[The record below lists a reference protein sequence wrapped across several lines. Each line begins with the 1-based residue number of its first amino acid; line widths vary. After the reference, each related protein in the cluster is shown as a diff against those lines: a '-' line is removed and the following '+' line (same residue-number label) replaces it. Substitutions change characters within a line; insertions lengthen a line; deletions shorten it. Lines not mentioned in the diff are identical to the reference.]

1 MNKELQ
7 ASKVG
12 WKKLRKLAITST
24 IVAGIGTATAYIF
37 GGGVVFLNADGLV
50 TSRSVAIAAPW
61 QDARIREVY
70 VRPGD
75 SVAANQKIAVVES
88 GAMLRSLSDLAAEK
102 ARMSSRLAQLEAR
115 KTVVHTILPLAEAN
129 SAQAESF
136 FGTIEKAGANGL
148 AVSKTLQEMASAR
161 MQASERFLS
170 LQAEQASLEAEIEVD
185 RKAFNQVSSVYEDLQ
200 RSYSEGV
207 LRAPASG
214 LIGSNV
220 AMVGEVLSA
229 GKDKVAS
236 IYTGTRFVLAYIPE
250 TYLLNLEK
258 GQKVVVNSR
267 GQWID
272 GHIEKVLPMTEAL
285 PPEFQLP
292 NRVRGRGQLVRI
304 ELPENN
310 NFAIDQ
316 KVQVTTCYLK
326 CEADVPAM
334 VIRTVPSL
342 RSIAG
347 RIGELGEHLRGSLRV
362 ASDGRLLASA
372 ATETSHRDVYFTLNS
387 GLSWLAL

>member
-1 MNKELQ
+1 MSSELQ

-12 WKKLRKLAITST
+12 WKKLRKLAITTT
-24 IVAGIGTATAYIF
+24 IVAGIVATTAYIF

-61 QDARIREVY
+61 QDARVRGVY

-75 SVAANQKIAVVES
+75 WVAAGQKIAVVES
-88 GAMLRSLSDLAAEK
+88 GAMLRSLTDLAGEK

-115 KTVVHTILPLAEAN
+115 KTVVNTILPLAEAN
-129 SAQAESF
+129 SVQAESF
-136 FGTIEKAGANGL
+136 LGTIEKAGANGL
-148 AVSKTLQEMASAR
+148 AVSKTLQEMTSAR

-170 LQAEQASLEAEIEVD
+170 LKAEQASLEVEIEAN
-185 RKAFNQVSSVYEDLQ
+185 RKAFNQMSSAYDDLQ
-200 RSYSEGV
+200 RSYGDGF
-207 LRAPASG
+207 LHAPASG

-229 GKDKVAS
+229 GKDRVAS
-236 IYTGTRFVLAYIPE
+236 IYIGAHFVVAYIPE
-250 TYLLNLEK
+250 TYLLELEK

-267 GQWID
+267 GQSLD

-304 ELPENN
+304 ELPGQN

-326 CEADVPAM
+326 CEVSVPA
-334 VIRTVPSL
+334 IATRIVPSL

-347 RIGELGEHLRGSLRV
+347 RIGGLAEHLRGPVRATSDGSLV
-362 ASDGRLLASA
+362 ASAVAEISPADA
-372 ATETSHRDVYFTLNS
+372 ATR
-387 GLSWLAL
+387 

>member
-12 WKKLRKLAITST
+12 WKKLRKLAITAT
-24 IVAGIGTATAYIF
+24 IVVGIGTATAYIF

-50 TSRSVAIAAPW
+50 TSRRVAIAAPW

-115 KTVVHTILPLAEAN
+115 KTVVNMILPLAEAN

-136 FGTIEKAGANGL
+136 LGAIEKAGANGL
-148 AVSKTLQEMASAR
+148 AVSKTLQEMTSAR

-170 LQAEQASLEAEIEVD
+170 LQAEQASLEVEIEVN

-200 RSYSEGV
+200 RSYGDGV

-250 TYLLNLEK
+250 TYMLNLEK

-267 GQWID
+267 GQSVD
-272 GHIEKVLPMTEAL
+272 GHVEKVLPVTEAL

-304 ELPENN
+304 ELPEKN

-326 CEADVPAM
+326 CEASVPAM
-334 VIRTVPSL
+334 VFGIVPSL

-347 RIGELGEHLRGSLRV
+347 RIGELDEHLRGFLRV

-372 ATETSHRDVYFTLNS
+372 AAEILPTDPATR
-387 GLSWLAL
+387 